1 MKQVKY
7 LSAAVLL
14 ALSGAA
20 QADVTSTITL
30 TSDYDFRGYTQT
42 GESPAVQLSIDYS
55 HESGFYAG
63 IWGSNVDGLG
73 AAVDA
78 TDPTDVLVSENVGFS
93 DGGLDTASTEVD
105 VYGGYKMSV
114 GDVGLD
120 FGLTYYTYAGASD
133 LNFAEI
139 YAKASF
145 SVLSGGLFY
154 SNDFGGKATG
164 DSSDSA
170 FYVYADVNV
179 PVGPV
184 TLLAHAGLSDGE
196 GIEAAYFGGGAGVPG
211 AEDSY
216 TDFAAGVSYSASGF
230 TTSLKYV
237 FVDASD
243 TYSDDRIVLSISA
256 GLPLP
261 K

>member
-30 TSDYDFRGYTQT
+30 TSDYDFRGITQT
-42 GESPAVQLSIDYS
+42 GESPAVQASIDLAT
-55 HESGFYAG
+55 ESGFYAG
-63 IWGSNVDGLG
+63 VWGSNVDQ
-73 AAVDA
+73 
-78 TDPTDVLVSENVGFS
+78 FS

-114 GDVGLD
+114 GDLGLD

-145 SVLSGGLFY
+145 SVLSGGVFY

-184 TLLAHAGLSDGE
+184 TLLAHAGLSDGD
-196 GIEAAYFGGGAGVPG
+196 GINAAYGGLSVNPDD
-211 AEDSY
+211 DSY
-216 TDFAAGVSYSASGF
+216 TDFAAGVSYAASGF
-230 TTSLKYV
+230 TTSMKYV
-237 FVDASD
+237 FVDGGD
-243 TYSDDRIVLSISA
+243 GYSDDRIVLSISA

>member
-30 TSDYDFRGYTQT
+30 TSDYDFRGISQT
-42 GESPAVQLSIDYS
+42 GEEPAVQLSIDYA
-55 HESGFYAG
+55 HEAGFYAG
-63 IWGSNVDGLG
+63 IWGSNVG
-73 AAVDA
+73 
-78 TDPTDVLVSENVGFS
+78 PFS
-93 DGGLDTASTEVD
+93 DGGIDTASTEVD

-114 GDVGLD
+114 GDLGLD
-120 FGLTYYTYAGASD
+120 FGLTYYTWAGASD
-133 LNFAEI
+133 LNFGEI
-139 YAKASF
+139 YAKATF
-145 SVLSGGLFY
+145 SVLSAGLFY

-164 DSSDSA
+164 DSGDSA

-184 TLLAHAGLSDGE
+184 NLLAHAGLSDGD
-196 GIEAAYFGGGAGVPG
+196 GINASYGGLSVSPDD
-211 AEDSY
+211 DSY

-230 TTSLKYV
+230 TTSMKYV
-237 FVDASD
+237 FVDGGD
-243 TYSDDRIVLSISA
+243 GYSDDRIVLSISA

>member
-20 QADVTSTITL
+20 QAEVTSTITL

-42 GESPAVQLSIDYS
+42 GEKPAVQLSIDYS
-55 HESGFYAG
+55 HDAGFYAG
-63 IWGSNVDGLG
+63 IWGSNVDDFCDT
-73 AAVDA
+73 A
-78 TDPTDVLVSENVGFS
+78 
-93 DGGLDTASTEVD
+93 GGCYDSVTGDQIARTASTEVD

-114 GDVGLD
+114 GDLGLD

-139 YAKASF
+139 YAKANF

-170 FYVYADVNV
+170 FYVYADVSV

-184 TLLAHAGLSDGE
+184 TLFAHAGLSDGE

-211 AEDSY
+211 VEDSY
-216 TDFAAGVSYSASGF
+216 TDFALGVSYSASGF
-230 TTSLKYV
+230 TTSLKWV
-237 FVDASD
+237 TIDAGD
-243 TYSDDRIVLSISA
+243 VGSDDRILVSISA
-256 GLPLP
+256 GLPLAD
-261 K
+261 

>member
-30 TSDYDFRGYTQT
+30 TSDYDFRGITQT
-42 GESPAVQLSIDYS
+42 GESPAVQLSIDLGT
-55 HESGFYAG
+55 ESGLYAG
-63 IWGSNVDGLG
+63 IWGSNVDQ
-73 AAVDA
+73 
-78 TDPTDVLVSENVGFS
+78 FS

-114 GDVGLD
+114 GDLGLD

-145 SVLSGGLFY
+145 SVVSGGVFY

-170 FYVYADVNV
+170 LYVYADVNV

-184 TLLAHAGLSDGE
+184 SLLAHAGLSDGE
-196 GIEAAYFGGGAGVPG
+196 GIEASYFGGGAGVPG
-211 AEDSY
+211 VEDSY

-230 TTSLKYV
+230 TTAFKYV
-237 FVDASD
+237 FVDAGD
-243 TYSDDRIVLSISA
+243 AGSDDRIVLSISA

>member
-20 QADVTSTITL
+20 QAEVTSSITL
-30 TSDYDFRGYTQT
+30 TSDYDFRGWTQT
-42 GESPAVQLSIDYS
+42 AEGPAVQLSIDYS
-55 HESGFYAG
+55 HDSGFYAG
-63 IWGSNVDGLG
+63 IWGSNI
-73 AAVDA
+73 
-78 TDPTDVLVSENVGFS
+78 DPLD
-93 DGGLDTASTEVD
+93 DGGSNTASTEVD
-105 VYGGYKMSV
+105 FYGGYTMSV
-114 GDVGLD
+114 GNLGLD
-120 FGLTYYTYAGASD
+120 FGLSYYTYAGASD

-145 SVLSGGLFY
+145 SVLSGGVFY
-154 SNDFGGKATG
+154 SNDFGGKYTG
-164 DSSDSA
+164 GSSDSA
-170 FYVYADVNV
+170 LYVYADVDV

-184 TLLAHAGLSDGE
+184 TLSAHAGLSDGK
-196 GIEAAYFGGGAGVPG
+196 GIEVAYFEGGPGVPG
-211 AEDSY
+211 VEDSY
-216 TDFAAGVSYSASGF
+216 TDFAVGLSYEASGF

-237 FVDASD
+237 FIDKGDAG
-243 TYSDDRIVLSISA
+243 SDDRIVLSISA

>member
-30 TSDYDFRGYTQT
+30 TSDYDYRGFSQT
-42 GESPAVQLSIDYS
+42 GESPAVQLSIDFAS
-55 HESGFYAG
+55 EGGFYAG
-63 IWGSNVDGLG
+63 IWGSNVDSLG
-73 AAVDA
+73 AVVDA
-78 TDPTDVLVSENVGFS
+78 SDLTDVQVSEAVGFT
-93 DGGLDTASTEVD
+93 DGGGDSASTEVD
-105 VYGGYKMSV
+105 VYAGIKMSL

-120 FGLTYYTYAGASD
+120 LGAVYYTYAGASD
-133 LNFAEI
+133 LNFAEV

-145 SVLSGGLFY
+145 NVLSAGVYY
-154 SNDFGGKATG
+154 SNDFGGKASG
-164 DSSDSA
+164 DSSDA
-170 FYVYADVNV
+170 AVYAYADVAV

-184 TLLAHAGLSDGE
+184 SLLAHAGVSDGD
-196 GIEAAYFGGGAGVPG
+196 GIEAALGGSLGPD
-211 AEDSY
+211 ESSY
-216 TDFAAGVSYSASGF
+216 TDYAVGLSYSASGF
-230 TTSLKYV
+230 TTSMKYV
-237 FVDASD
+237 FVDGD
-243 TYSDDRIVLSISA
+243 NYSDDRILLSISA